1 MRTLTTTDPGFARA
15 LARLANRITLTSADR
30 EPEVRAIVAAVR
42 KRGDA
47 AVAAYTRRL
56 DRVRIPAADP
66 WLAAEA
72 FALARALVGKQA
84 LADLKLARD
93 RIRTFHA
100 RGRPRGYAIRS
111 GAGVQLAQRVHPLG
125 RVGVYVP
132 GGRGAYPSTVLMNS
146 VPARVAGVAEIVLAT
161 PPAPSGEPRL
171 RGIDPHV
178 VVAAELAGV
187 SRVLTVGGAQAVAA
201 MAFGT
206 RAIPRVDKIVGPGNV
221 WVATAKRVV
230 YGQVD
235 IDSFAGPS
243 EVLVIADGSV
253 PAAWTA
259 ADLLSQAEHDPDAI
273 VFLVATERSVAQA
286 VTQEIERQLVDLPN
300 RDTARES
307 LRRNGTVI
315 LARDVDEAVSIAN
328 ELAPEHLEVHTRA
341 ARRVARRLGNA
352 GAVFVGAHTPEA
364 IGDYLAG
371 PNHVLPT
378 GGTARFFSP
387 LSVDDFLRRSNT
399 LELSAAALRRLG
411 PPTARLARIERF
423 EAHARSVITRLE
435 EPSR

>member
-1 MRTLTTTDPGFARA
+1 MRTLTTTDPGFGRA
-15 LARLANRITLTSADR
+15 LARLASRISLTSAER
-30 EPEVRAIVAAVR
+30 EPEVRTIVEAVR
-42 KRGDA
+42 RRGDT
-47 AVAAYTRRL
+47 AVASFTRRF
-56 DRVRIPAADP
+56 DRVRIPATDP
-66 WLAAEA
+66 WLGSDA
-72 FALARALVGKQA
+72 FGTARTLVGRQA
-84 LADLKLARD
+84 LADLTLARD
-93 RIRTFHA
+93 RIRAFHA
-100 RGRPRGYAIRS
+100 RGRPQGFAIAS
-111 GAGVQLAQRVHPLG
+111 GAGVKLEQRVHPLA

-161 PPAPSGEPRL
+161 PPAPVGERRL

-178 VVAAELAGV
+178 IVAAELAGV
-187 SRVLTVGGAQAVAA
+187 SRVLTVGGAQAIAA

-206 RAIPRVDKIVGPGNV
+206 RTIPRVDKIVGPGNV
-221 WVATAKRVV
+221 WVATAKRLV

-273 VFLVATERSVAQA
+273 VFLVATDRGVARSIGD
-286 VTQEIERQLVDLPN
+286 EIVRQLATLPK
-300 RDTARES
+300 RETARES
-307 LRRNGTVI
+307 LRRNGTAIVT
-315 LARDVDEAVSIAN
+315 RDLDEAVGIAN

-341 ARRVARRLGNA
+341 ARSVAKRLTNA
-352 GAVFVGAHTPEA
+352 GAVFVGGHTPEA

-387 LSVDDFLRRSNT
+387 LSVEDFLRRSNT
-399 LELSAAALRRLG
+399 LEVSAAALRRLG

-423 EAHARSVITRLE
+423 EAHARSVTARIGEAPR
-435 EPSR
+435 